1 MQELHFVGNAHLD
14 PVWLWRWPQGAAE
27 IKATFLSALERMEE
41 TPGFIFT
48 AGAVSYYEWVMENEP
63 ELFRRIEQ
71 RVAEGRW
78 VPVGGWWVQP
88 DCNLPSGESFARHS
102 LLGQRFL
109 KAHLGHPAKVGYN
122 VDSFGHNAGLP
133 QILNQSGMK
142 YYVMMRPGEHE
153 KHLPTVFWWE
163 GPDGSRVLTHRIMGE
178 YCSRPDGSDLMAK
191 RDQYRAESQR
201 LELPLMVFYGV
212 GNHGGGPTAA
222 ALARLTEM
230 MRNDTSLIFSDPE
243 RYFRQLEQQMGD
255 KIPVIRGDLQHHA
268 SGCYST
274 DSPGKE
280 ANRRAEAELTDAE
293 KMMSVAHQLLQLPYQ
308 GQEMTRAWKSL
319 LFNQFHDIMGGCSIR
334 PALMEAHDEL
344 GEARAVARRN
354 LNRALQRIAFHI
366 DTWGGRKGTLSKAF
380 DAALWETEAGGAPL
394 VVFNTLP
401 WTVTGPV
408 QVYGMT
414 TRVEDETGLSQPTQM
429 VRAARTL
436 PGDGTNKHDTL
447 FMATVPPMGYRIY
460 RASRHLPAP
469 AAEGPK
475 ALACGDGVIE
485 NEFFRVRADAAS
497 GAITEIWDKALGRN
511 ILAAPIRCLVI
522 ENQEADTWAH
532 GLFTFREARGA
543 FADGSVQLTETGPL
557 RATMRLTSQY
567 GASRLRLEVSL
578 YPGQRRIA
586 LAARLLWLEE
596 YAMAKLT
603 VPLHLEAVQASWE
616 QAYTVCQKQADGR
629 EVPAQCWGDVTGILP
644 DGTIYGLALANDGRY
659 SYEAMDGELR
669 LTLARSAAYADHAG
683 PGSRD
688 GFNEC
693 MDLGEHRVG
702 MLLLPH
708 QGPWQQADID
718 RAAQELAHPLAMLA
732 ETYHGGELP
741 ERGSFAHVEGDGIR
755 LTALKQAED
764 GDGYIVRLWESRGK
778 PASGQ
783 VALDFLNAAFPV
795 KMGPYQIASF
805 RVRPNGEV
813 IPVDLT
819 EEEIAAR
826 P

>member
-63 ELFRRIEQ
+63 ELFSRIEQ
-71 RVAEGRW
+71 RVAEGLW

-109 KAHLGHPAKVGYN
+109 KAYLGHPAKVGYN

-178 YCSRPDGSDLMAK
+178 YCSRPDGSDLMDK

-222 ALARLTEM
+222 ALARITEM
-230 MRNDTSLIFSDPE
+230 MRADTSLIFSDPE
-243 RYFRQLEQQMGD
+243 RYFQQLERMGGR
-255 KIPVIRGDLQHHA
+255 IPVIRGDLQHHA
-268 SGCYST
+268 SGCYAT

-308 GQEMTRAWKSL
+308 GQELNRAWKSL

-334 PALMEAHDEL
+334 TALMEAHDEL
-344 GEARAVARRN
+344 GEARAIARRN
-354 LNRALQRIAFHI
+354 LNRAMQRIAFHI
-366 DTWGGRKGTLSKAF
+366 DTLGGRKGTLSKEF

-401 WTVTGPV
+401 WPVTASV
-408 QVYGMT
+408 QAYGMA
-414 TRVEDETGLSQPTQM
+414 TRIEDESGAPLPTQM

-436 PGDGTNKHDTL
+436 PGDGGNKHDTL
-447 FMATVPPMGYRIY
+447 FMATVPAMGYRLY
-460 RASRHLPAP
+460 RASRHVASPVP
-469 AAEGPK
+469 EGPEG
-475 ALACGDGVIE
+475 LACGGGLIE
-485 NEFFRVRADAAS
+485 NEFFRIRADEAGGGIA
-497 GAITEIWDKALGRN
+497 EIYDKALGQN
-511 ILAAPIRCLVI
+511 ILAAPIRCRVI

-532 GLFTFREARGA
+532 GIFTFREERGA
-543 FADGSVQLTETGPL
+543 FGGGSVQLTETGPL
-557 RATMRLTSQY
+557 RATMRLISSY
-567 GASRLRLEVSL
+567 GPSRLQLDVSL
-578 YPGQRRIA
+578 YPGQRRIG
-586 LAARLLWLEE
+586 LSARLLWLEE
-596 YAMAKLT
+596 YAIAKLA
-603 VPLHLEAVQASWE
+603 VPLRLEGAEASWE

-629 EVPAQCWGDVTGILP
+629 EVPAQCWGDVTGALP
-644 DGTIYGLALANDGRY
+644 DGTAYGLALANDGRY
-659 SYEAMDGELR
+659 SYEAMGSELR

-702 MLLLPH
+702 MLLVPH
-708 QGPWQQADID
+708 QGPWQDAAID
-718 RAAQELAHPLAMLA
+718 RAAQELAHPLALLA
-732 ETYHGGELP
+732 ETYHGGQLP
-741 ERGSFAHVEGDGIR
+741 EQASFAHVEGEGIR
-755 LTALKQAED
+755 LSALKKAED
-764 GDGYIVRLWESRGK
+764 GDGYIVRLWESRGRA
-778 PASGQ
+778 ASG
-783 VALDFLNAAFPV
+783 VVVLDFMDERFPITL
-795 KMGPYQIASF
+795 GPFQIASF
-805 RVRPNGEV
+805 RVRPGGGAC
-813 IPVDLT
+813 PVDLT
-819 EEEIAAR
+819 EEPIGSGR
-826 P
+826 